1 MRALTKSAVVAV
13 AATVACTL
21 PLGVA
26 AAQTSPF
33 GSLGSLGSSDP
44 GPETPAPQVTA
55 SKTTDIAAAG
65 EDIIIS
71 GTGFEGAA
79 GKGIYVGVIQDNEWS
94 FTDADAW
101 GAQTFV
107 VPTSIVGGAWSTT
120 LNIKAIQGGADCVA
134 NACSIYTVMA
144 HGSTDRSQDT
154 KTPITF
160 AAPVAPA
167 GPTLTVSK
175 TTGLTNGEDLTITGT
190 GFGREGQGVYFGLA
204 QNDKYSTSNIG
215 AYNDY
220 GWIRAAQVVDGGFTA
235 TLKATAIKGDAD
247 CYVNACSIF
256 TFADRYTPTDRSQDT
271 QTPVTFAPVVAPTT
285 PAVTASKTTNLTVGE
300 TITVSGTGFQGA
312 AADTGIYYGIVQD
325 NKFSTTNAGAWITT
339 GYLAPG
345 QIVDGAWTAT
355 ISATAIKGDSNCFV
369 NTCSIYTVMAH
380 GSTDRTQDTTT
391 PITFAPLPPANL
403 VVDAPEIENAASVQ
417 NESDSGL
424 PVAPL
429 AIGGAI
435 AAGLAVTALRRR
447 A

>member
-65 EDIIIS
+65 EDITIS
-71 GTGFEGAA
+71 GTGFDGAA
-79 GKGIYVGVIQDNEWS
+79 ARNGLYVGVIQDNEWS

-120 LNIKAIQGGADCVA
+120 LNIKAIQGGADCAA

-160 AAPVAPA
+160 AAPIVEPEPA
-167 GPTLTVSK
+167 NP
-175 TTGLTNGEDLTITGT
+175 
-190 GFGREGQGVYFGLA
+190 Q
-204 QNDKYSTSNIG
+204 
-215 AYNDY
+215 
-220 GWIRAAQVVDGGFTA
+220 
-235 TLKATAIKGDAD
+235 
-247 CYVNACSIF
+247 
-256 TFADRYTPTDRSQDT
+256 
-271 QTPVTFAPVVAPTT
+271 
-285 PAVTASKTTNLTVGE
+285 VTASKTSSIVFEGDE
-300 TITVSGTGFQGA
+300 ITVTGTGFDGATDGVYVGIMQDAIYTHTSAKGWNATAWVRGNEITNGAFTKTIEVKGETDLSNCAANPCSLRTLAPKGSADRTFDTVTPVSFTAPRPAVTISKTQNIA
-312 AADTGIYYGIVQD
+312 AAGEDITVTGRYFSGKAPGLYVGVVQD
-325 NKFSTTNAGAWITT
+325 NKFSTTDASAWGKANFVQTSAISDGTWSLTFTAKAVEGGADCTT
-339 GYLAPG
+339 
-345 QIVDGAWTAT
+345 
-355 ISATAIKGDSNCFV
+355 
-369 NTCSIYTVMAH
+369 NTCSIRTIMAH
-380 GSTDRTQDTTT
+380 GSPDRTQDTTT
-391 PITFAPLPPANL
+391 PITFAPVAPANL

-417 NESDSGL
+417 SSSDNGL